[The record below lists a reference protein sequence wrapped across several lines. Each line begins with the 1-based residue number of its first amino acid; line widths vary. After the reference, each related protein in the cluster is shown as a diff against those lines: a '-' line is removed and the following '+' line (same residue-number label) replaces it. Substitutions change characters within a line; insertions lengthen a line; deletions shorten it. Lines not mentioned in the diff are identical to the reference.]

1 MVDQAPDTRPDPG
14 QPKRSAAKRSG
25 WLGLRALEW
34 PTWPALGLMWLTLV
48 LIGPSLMVWQ
58 SWFQTDATTLDLIR
72 QMGLSVLPDY
82 LLTTLVVGLGVMLGA
97 GSMGLVCAT
106 LVTLFDFPGRRWVE
120 WGLLLPLA
128 VPAYIVAFAYTDFL
142 QFSGP
147 LQTAWR
153 DWSGLKSP
161 LWPDVRSAWGAVV
174 VFSVTLYP
182 YVYLLVR
189 AALLERAS
197 RLMAS
202 ARLLGA
208 GLSRRLVTIAWPMS
222 RPALA
227 AGLALVMME
236 TLADYGVA
244 SYFGIQTFSAGIFK
258 AWLVMDE
265 PRVAAQLSSILLLCV
280 ALVLWL
286 EHVARRRLRFDAQG
300 ADAHEH
306 QPHRL
311 RGLTALL
318 ALVLCAMPIFM
329 GFVTP
334 AAILLRALNQ
344 SETALAWE
352 AFSRWGFNSL
362 GLAAVASVLAIAL
375 ALAFGSVHRWNKG
388 VVARAAAQWVGLGY
402 ALPGTILVVGI
413 LTSLSQW
420 DALTG
425 MGLTGWFTS
434 TATALMWAYLIRFTA
449 VAQQSIQSGYTRIP
463 PSLDEASRVLGERSF
478 ATFWRVH
485 APMLKTSML
494 TGWLLVFV
502 DVMKELPA
510 TLVLRPFD
518 SDTLAVVSYQLA
530 RDERL
535 GEAALPALALVVV
548 GLLPVL
554 LLTRAMRR
562 TS

>member
-1 MVDQAPDTRPDPG
+1 M
-14 QPKRSAAKRSG
+14 
-25 WLGLRALEW
+25 
-34 PTWPALGLMWLTLV
+34 MLTV
-48 LIGPSLMVWQ
+48 ILIGPTLVVWQ
-58 SWFQTDATTLDLIR
+58 SWFQSDAHTVDLIR
-72 QMGLSVLPDY
+72 QMSQSVLPDY
-82 LLTTLVVGLGVMLGA
+82 LITTLVVGLGVMLGA

-106 LVTLFDFPGRRWVE
+106 LVTLFDFAGRRWVE

-147 LQTAWR
+147 LQSAWR
-153 DWSGLKSP
+153 EWSGFTAP
-161 LWPDVRSAWGAVV
+161 LWPDMRSPWGAVG

-208 GLSRRLVTIAWPMS
+208 DLPRRLRTIAWPMS

-265 PRVAAQLSSILLLCV
+265 PRVAAQLSSILMLFV

-286 EHVARRRLRFDAQG
+286 EQLARRHLRFAAQG
-300 ADAHEH
+300 TDTREH
-306 QPHRL
+306 QPLRL
-311 RGLTALL
+311 RGLAAIA
-318 ALVLCAMPIFM
+318 ALVLCAMPILL
-329 GFVTP
+329 GFVAP
-334 AAILLRALNQ
+334 AAILINAL
-344 SETALAWE
+344 SRSDTALAWD
-352 AFSRWGFNSL
+352 AFFRWSRNSL
-362 GLAAVASVLAIAL
+362 GLATLASVMAIAL

-413 LTSLSQW
+413 LTGLSLW
-420 DALTG
+420 DAFSG
-425 MGLTGWFTS
+425 WGLTGWFTS
-434 TATALMWAYLIRFTA
+434 TASALMWAYLIRFTA
-449 VAQQSIQSGYTRIP
+449 VAQQAIQSGYTRIP
-463 PSLDEASRVLGERSF
+463 MSLDEASRVLGERSF
-478 ATFWRVH
+478 TTFWRVH
-485 APMLKTSML
+485 LPLLKTSL
-494 TGWLLVFV
+494 FTGLLLVFV

-535 GEAALPALALVVV
+535 AEAALPALALVVV

-554 LLTRAMRR
+554 LLTRAMR
-562 TS
+562 SHHK